1 VRVLTWQI
9 AMPAEF
15 YDMGVTDE
23 GGWGGGSVPI
33 YSCGN
38 FAHLP
43 PNERRAAKERRKRW
57 NEKLRK
63 ADAIRATWSDADF
76 AAEEECIR
84 AEIEAWLE
92 DSHDAP

>member
-1 VRVLTWQI
+1 MV
-9 AMPAEF
+9 AEF

-23 GGWGGGSVPI
+23 GGWGGGSVPVD
-33 YSCGN
+33 SSGN

-57 NEKLRK
+57 HEKLRK

-76 AAEEECIR
+76 AEEDERLR
-84 AEIEAWLE
+84 AEIDAWTQ
-92 DSHDAP
+92 DNRDAA